1 MSPEEWN
8 KITSKEK
15 LEIAK
20 LWQRIICLETKMKN
34 YITTEVLQDNVKY
47 AIKNTKLGKLIR
59 YIDD

>member
-34 YITTEVLQDNVKY
+34 EITKEVLQDN
-47 AIKNTKLGKLIR
+47 IKEALKKKKADMSKLK
-59 YIDD
+59 